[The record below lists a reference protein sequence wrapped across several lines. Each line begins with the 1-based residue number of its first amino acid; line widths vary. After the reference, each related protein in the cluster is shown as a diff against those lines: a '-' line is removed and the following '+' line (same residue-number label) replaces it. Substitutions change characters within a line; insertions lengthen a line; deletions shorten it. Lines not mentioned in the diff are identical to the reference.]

1 MTKPNFTQ
9 STWEVTFQKID
20 YQNFTNLSSPDI
32 YASYTHHYDWVRRR
46 EDVWLECRLSDSNK
60 MQLTEN
66 ELYIVQQH
74 RTRKYLLK
82 NLKQVELN
90 FTRLAL
96 PIVLG
101 GILCPLSILAL
112 YNYIIG
118 LWIGVLMSLSSAL
131 LFYYGW
137 IGTYQVALELRNI
150 KINFLTDQT
159 SPHLEYF
166 ITKTNQM
173 ILKRNIVL

>member
-9 STWEVTFQKID
+9 STWLIQFQKID
-20 YQNFTNLSSPDI
+20 CQNLTSQPSPKT
-32 YASYTHHYDWVRRR
+32 YSSYTHYYDWIQRRA
-46 EDVWLECRLSDSNK
+46 DIWLEYRLSESNK

-66 ELYIVQQH
+66 ELFIVQEH

-82 NLKQVELN
+82 NLNRIDLN

-101 GILCPLSILAL
+101 GIMCPLSILAL

-118 LWIGVLMSLSSAL
+118 LWIGVLMSLASAL

-137 IGTYQVALELRNI
+137 VGTYQVALELRNI

-159 SPHLEYF
+159 SPLLEYF
-166 ITKTNQM
+166 INTTNQM
-173 ILKRNIVL
+173 ILKRNAL

>member
-1 MTKPNFTQ
+1 MTKANFTQ
-9 STWEVTFQKID
+9 TTWEVQFQRLD
-20 YQNFTNLSSPDI
+20 YQSLTNRSVPNT

-46 EDVWLECRLSDSNK
+46 EDVWLECRLSDNNK
-60 MQLTEN
+60 LQLTEN
-66 ELYIVQQH
+66 ELHIVQQH

-82 NLKQVELN
+82 NLKRIDLN

-101 GILCPLSILAL
+101 GIMCPLSILAL
-112 YNYIIG
+112 YNYMIG
-118 LWIGVLMSLSSAL
+118 LWIGILVSLSSAL

-137 IGTYQVALELRNI
+137 IGTYQVALELRNV

-173 ILKRNIVL
+173 ILKRNAL